1 MKLKPKMLL
10 WLVVPTALGM
20 ILLVAQV
27 TFMVSNNS
35 YKNILEL
42 SSLVTQARA
51 AEIGRWLYG
60 HLQNVRRTAG
70 NAEMVSGDLDR
81 IKKYIL
87 SRQKNLPQDVAY
99 EYYGDT
105 KGDYFTSAG
114 GTGNLASRDYFK
126 QIMSGA
132 EYVVTEGLVSLS
144 TGKNTTFIVVPQ
156 KDASG
161 KLIGLTASAVTLT
174 TLSDIVAQIRF
185 GDAYA
190 AIMDSKLNVI
200 AHPNKD
206 LVLKANFSEPQ
217 KLGYRNMEG
226 AIEKIKRG
234 ERGYQQYWDD
244 KGLEKFMVFE
254 PIPYSH
260 GWSMVMVIP
269 AKQIYSF
276 GQSLAR
282 DIIMLALAILAV
294 LIGIVI
300 FSINAIIKPIELQ
313 SAVVLAVS
321 QGKLSI
327 DPALRGRFKKYLSL
341 KDEVGDALRA
351 TETLLQSLSETVHTI
366 QGAAFELERGAG
378 AISSTSQMLSQGAT
392 EQAANAEEVS
402 SMVEEM
408 SGTIRQTAENATT
421 TEAYAH
427 KAIEDAQAGA
437 EVVFKSVEAMKMIA
451 SKIGVIEEIARQ
463 TNLLALNAAIEAARA
478 GEAGKGF
485 AVVASEVRKLAER
498 SQGAATEILKISTQS
513 VETVEEAGRKIAAFL
528 PDIQKTA
535 ELVQEMNAATREQH
549 IGIDQIVKAITQ
561 LDTVVQQNASS
572 SEELASMA
580 EELSAQAT
588 TLKDAVSY
596 FKITEEA
603 QPLEKTEKKA
613 DFVRSPERD
622 SKKVIGQGLGPQMKK
637 IPMPEHHPDKGETPR
652 VEESPKKDVRLSS
665 LSSVKG
671 RLKTGTG
678 EALRSETERELKG
691 EPSSPSRKG
700 EKLEDSDFEEF

>member
-27 TFMVSNNS
+27 TFLVSTNS

-60 HLQNVRRTAG
+60 HLENVRRTSR
-70 NAEMVSGDLDR
+70 NEEMLSGDIAR
-81 IKKYIL
+81 IQKYIL
-87 SRQKNLPQDVAY
+87 SRNTNLPQDASF
-99 EYYGDT
+99 EYYGST
-105 KGDYFTSAG
+105 TGKFFTSAG
-114 GTGNLASRDYFK
+114 RSGDLSSREYFK
-126 QIMSGA
+126 KIMAGA
-132 EYVVTEGLVSLS
+132 DYVVSEGLVSLA
-144 TGKNTTFIVVPQ
+144 TGKNETFIVVPQ
-156 KDASG
+156 KDTSG
-161 KLIGLTASAVTLT
+161 KLIGLTGVAVALT
-174 TLSDIVAQIRF
+174 TLSDIVAQIHF
-185 GDAYA
+185 GEAYA
-190 AIMDSKLNVI
+190 AIVDSKLNVI

-206 LVLKANFSEPQ
+206 LVLKVNLSEPQ

-226 AIEKIKRG
+226 AIEKMKRG
-234 ERGYQQYWDD
+234 EQGYQQYWDD
-244 KGLEKFMVFE
+244 KGQEQFMVFE
-254 PIPYSH
+254 PIPYSQ

-269 AKQIYSF
+269 AQQIYAF
-276 GQSLAR
+276 GQSLTR
-282 DIIMLALAILAV
+282 NIIILALAILAV
-294 LIGIVI
+294 LIGIVVL
-300 FSINAIIKPIELQ
+300 SINAIIKPIELQ

-327 DPALRGRFKKYLSL
+327 DSTLQGRFKKYLSL

-366 QGAAFELERGAG
+366 QSAAFELERGAG

-392 EQAANAEEVS
+392 EQAANTEEVS

-408 SGTIRQTAENATT
+408 SGTIRQTAENAVT
-421 TEAYAH
+421 TEVYAH

-437 EVVFKSVEAMKMIA
+437 EIVFKSVEAMKTIA
-451 SKIGVIEEIARQ
+451 SKIGIIEEIARQ

-528 PDIQKTA
+528 PDIQKTD

-549 IGIDQIVKAITQ
+549 IGVEQIVKAITQ

-596 FKITEEA
+596 FKLAEES
-603 QPLEKTEKKA
+603 QPLVKLEKNTDVVQTPERETKKA
-613 DFVRSPERD
+613 TV
-622 SKKVIGQGLGPQMKK
+622 QGAVQQIKK
-637 IPMPEHHPDKGETPR
+637 IPMPEHQPGKVASWGE
-652 VEESPKKDVRLSS
+652 ELPKKDGPLGS
-665 LSSVKG
+665 LSTLKE

-678 EALRSETERELKG
+678 EALRNETKRE
-691 EPSSPSRKG
+691 PPSPSRKG

>member
-60 HLQNVRRTAG
+60 HLENVRRSSK
-70 NAEMVSGDLDR
+70 NEEMLSGDLDR

-87 SRQKNLPQDVAY
+87 SRNTSLPQDVSF
-99 EYYGDT
+99 EYYGSAT
-105 KGDYFTSAG
+105 GKFFTSG
-114 GTGNLASRDYFK
+114 GSSGDLSGREYFK
-126 QIMSGA
+126 KIMAGA
-132 EYVVTEGLVSLS
+132 EYVVSEGLISLA
-144 TGKNTTFIVVPQ
+144 TGKNETFIVVPQ
-156 KDASG
+156 KDSTG
-161 KLIGLTASAVTLT
+161 KLLGFTGAAVALT
-174 TLSDIVAQIRF
+174 TLSDIVSQIRF

-190 AIMDSKLNVI
+190 VIIDSKFNVI
-200 AHPNKD
+200 AHPNKE
-206 LVLKANFSEPQ
+206 LILKANLQEPQ
-217 KLGYRNMEG
+217 KLGYRNLEG
-226 AIEKIKRG
+226 ALEVMKKG
-234 ERGYQQYWDD
+234 GRGYQRYWNE
-244 KGLEKFMVFE
+244 KGQEQFMVFE
-254 PIPYSH
+254 PIPYSQ
-260 GWSMVMVIP
+260 GWYMAMMVP
-269 AKQIYSF
+269 AQQVYAFGQNLARNIIFLSF
-276 GQSLAR
+276 G
-282 DIIMLALAILAV
+282 ILAI

-300 FSINAIIKPIELQ
+300 FSINAIIKPITLQ
-313 SAVVLAVS
+313 STVVLS
-321 QGKLSI
+321 ISRGELSI
-327 DPALRGRFKKYLSL
+327 DSTLQGQFKKYLSL
-341 KDEVGDALRA
+341 KDEVGDSLRA
-351 TETLLQSLSETVHTI
+351 TNMLLHSLSETVHTI
-366 QGAAFELERGAG
+366 QSAAFELDRGAG

-427 KAIEDAQAGA
+427 KAIEDAQSGA

-451 SKIGVIEEIARQ
+451 SKFGVIEEIARQ

-549 IGIDQIVKAITQ
+549 IGIDQIVK
-561 LDTVVQQNASS
+561 
-572 SEELASMA
+572 
-580 EELSAQAT
+580 
-588 TLKDAVSY
+588 
-596 FKITEEA
+596 
-603 QPLEKTEKKA
+603 
-613 DFVRSPERD
+613 
-622 SKKVIGQGLGPQMKK
+622 
-637 IPMPEHHPDKGETPR
+637 
-652 VEESPKKDVRLSS
+652 
-665 LSSVKG
+665 
-671 RLKTGTG
+671 
-678 EALRSETERELKG
+678 
-691 EPSSPSRKG
+691 
-700 EKLEDSDFEEF
+700 